1 MIDTDGYRP
10 NVGIIVANQSRQ
22 VLWARRCG
30 QSAWQFP
37 QGGIKS
43 HETPEQA
50 LFRELNEELGLS
62 RSHVNIVGSTRGW
75 LRYQLPKRFIRQGCK
90 PVCIGQKQIWYLL
103 ELVGQESEVCLDGCA
118 RPEFDSWK
126 WVNYWHPSREVVAFK
141 RDVYRRALK
150 ELAPLLY
157 GQTI

>member
-75 LRYQLPKRFIRQGCK
+75 LRYQLPKRFIRRRCK